1 MNNIAVLFA
10 DIFSIQWSL
19 PYTVKLTIIIIIMFV
34 LTAVYYVCHNSI
46 EPQWQRAIL
55 WIYVIIMV
63 NLVNIAVVILYNA
76 KVRIVGGK
84 RGGRGRRGQ
93 KGKEGKYISCSY
105 CSTNLYIETDK
116 KYDMI
121 SQLNLYKTAN
131 IKIQL
136 TSIDYLSHI
145 FANDNMDLGQVL
157 SDIIYNN
164 AAHRSSELRSKMESL
179 LNVDGIRM
187 LIYMELTTHSNAA
200 PPAQIRRPLQN
211 ANGKI
216 GFLPLGDSITNANER
231 TLELNQFLVKG
242 DIVYPTH
249 LNKIV
254 EYVAAEHVGDIDDE
268 YASAA
273 SYDIASASIWSAD
286 PVIINGITYYPCGQ
300 LTSSSSSIMPA
311 LNSIALISENCLTPM
326 LNIHDDLELVA
337 VHFTSGNDASSKL
350 FSIWRSPY
358 NTMFVNVPVIYPHES
373 VAYNIINGVSSLDEP
388 IEKLVMR
395 RLDTINVSRTFVI
408 AVLVLN
414 LQLISTDEL
423 AYYIAKHYSLSA
435 QLSTKTLSELLAII
449 NDKKAER
456 AKYIKQ
462 GKIKKN
468 SSAATPDM
476 PYELIKNVA
485 KIERDIGQLLFK
497 VDKVRTLLDL
507 VMEIFPLGINTQLAT
522 IASPEAVSSH
532 PIHDTT
538 TELQLNVAQREVLHY
553 CQLLFPP
560 NVELFEIKD
569 ECIGTYQRDK
579 EKETAEREFTKA
591 LATFNNLMLLKKT
604 QQNTNTSWELVEQ
617 YITRTM
623 LKIGEYVGH
632 ISNYQDK
639 LEKQQLQE
647 FTTTKI
653 QAITQQYNNIVKF
666 IRGATQADTA
676 P

>member
-1 MNNIAVLFA
+1 
-10 DIFSIQWSL
+10 
-19 PYTVKLTIIIIIMFV
+19 
-34 LTAVYYVCHNSI
+34 
-46 EPQWQRAIL
+46 
-55 WIYVIIMV
+55 
-63 NLVNIAVVILYNA
+63 
-76 KVRIVGGK
+76 
-84 RGGRGRRGQ
+84 
-93 KGKEGKYISCSY
+93 
-105 CSTNLYIETDK
+105 
-116 KYDMI
+116 
-121 SQLNLYKTAN
+121 
-131 IKIQL
+131 
-136 TSIDYLSHI
+136 
-145 FANDNMDLGQVL
+145 
-157 SDIIYNN
+157 
-164 AAHRSSELRSKMESL
+164 
-179 LNVDGIRM
+179 
-187 LIYMELTTHSNAA
+187 
-200 PPAQIRRPLQN
+200 
-211 ANGKI
+211 
-216 GFLPLGDSITNANER
+216 
-231 TLELNQFLVKG
+231 
-242 DIVYPTH
+242 
-249 LNKIV
+249 
-254 EYVAAEHVGDIDDE
+254 
-268 YASAA
+268 
-273 SYDIASASIWSAD
+273 
-286 PVIINGITYYPCGQ
+286 
-300 LTSSSSSIMPA
+300 
-311 LNSIALISENCLTPM
+311 
-326 LNIHDDLELVA
+326 
-337 VHFTSGNDASSKL
+337 
-350 FSIWRSPY
+350 
-358 NTMFVNVPVIYPHES
+358 
-373 VAYNIINGVSSLDEP
+373 
-388 IEKLVMR
+388 MR

-423 AYYIAKHYSLSA
+423 AYYIAKHYSISA
-435 QLSTKTLSELLAII
+435 QLSTKTLAELLAII